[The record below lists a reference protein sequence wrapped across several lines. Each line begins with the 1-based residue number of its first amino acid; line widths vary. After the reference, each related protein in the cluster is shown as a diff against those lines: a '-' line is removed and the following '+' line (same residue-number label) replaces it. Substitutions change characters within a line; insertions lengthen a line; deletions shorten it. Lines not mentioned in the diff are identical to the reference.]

1 MSTCVCVPS
10 HVQLFVTP
18 GTVACQDPLSM
29 KFSRQEYWSRLPF
42 PTPGDFTN
50 PWIELAS
57 LLDSPE
63 LAGGFFTATPPGK
76 PIWVYACRLSLQLVQ
91 LFASL
96 WTIACQAPL
105 HGILQV
111 RILEWVAIFFSRGSS
126 QPRDQ
131 TSVSGNSCTGRQ
143 VLYN

>member
-1 MSTCVCVPS
+1 MCVPS

-18 GTVACQDPLSM
+18 WTVACQDPLSM
-29 KFSRQEYWSRLPF
+29 KFSRQEYWSGLSF
-42 PTPGDFTN
+42 PTLGDFSN
-50 PWIELAS
+50 PWIELTS

-63 LAGGFFTATPPGK
+63 LAGGFFTTTPPGK
-76 PIWVYACRLSLQLVQ
+76 SICVQAVASVGPTVCEPMAHSLPGSSV
-91 LFASL
+91 
-96 WTIACQAPL
+96 

-111 RILEWVAIFFSRGSS
+111 RIVEWVAIFFSRGSS

-131 TSVSGNSCTGRQ
+131 TSVSGNSCIGRQ